1 MYIRDVKRPSW
12 GAECRFLENQHG
24 MQASSEDEKMNI
36 GLETLQGLFAT
47 WTQAIALQ
55 QAASQETP
63 DPNQP
68 AEPQQPPDPNQP
80 ANPQQ
85 PPYADG
91 YMLSHVQ

>member
-1 MYIRDVKRPSW
+1 
-12 GAECRFLENQHG
+12 
-24 MQASSEDEKMNI
+24 MQTSSEDEKMNI
-36 GLETLQGLFAT
+36 GLETLQGLFVT

-68 AEPQQPPDPNQP
+68 ADSQQPPNPTQSAD
-80 ANPQQ
+80 PQQ

-91 YMLSHVQ
+91 YMLSSCSEELTQASSLNTQDPCACADAAH